1 MSTRAIRIA
10 IALTLLVNTVASAL
24 EFRSHQ
30 WSFDGKA
37 VPGRFNL
44 LSILVYEPG
53 PRAFDGEIALIEG
66 RGLSSAVGAP
76 LVQQI
81 YVTPGTERWVQFVP
95 FIVGDYGWTIRWG
108 RGEKENGKLDAPNLG
123 PPGTVLLVD
132 SASPFIGEQRLK
144 GFASDLFPTSVAA
157 TDALDQIAI
166 DHVPRWD
173 APRREAFM
181 DWVRRGGVVHLL
193 RSPSGLP
200 IFDGDLAPLNTTLT
214 KERVGAG
221 TICRHHSV
229 LIFSHIAAR
238 HGVKLKVSFLGFS
251 DEFRIF
257 QGRLKGL
264 PESLH
269 PVFRRSRWK
278 RIKVGNR
285 ADIVQ
290 GHLDQLAAHFIFGK
304 ADGQWHIGQLRMRGR
319 GILQNDFHL
328 TRVQLLAPG
337 DLDRR
342 PREPAKARDLTGI
355 DGQTNLRRPLVAGN
369 NLHRQAERF
378 LQDHRVVVGRRAG
391 RRRAHFDERGRAQPF
406 LGAVDPA
413 GLRHHAGIVVFNRRA
428 DVFELARIK
437 LDPLPARE
445 LMQDQGAD
453 PVSQGQAVGLGLP
466 VKIVGADEKTRSPHI
481 FHDKCRIAGN
491 MLAYVTGEH
500 AGVCIEPTARRS
512 RHDQANRLTLVKIL
526 CRHHAGPTNH
536 CQQYQ
541 R

>member
-132 SASPFIGEQRLK
+132 SGSPFIGEQRLK

-193 RSPSGLP
+193 RGPSGLP

-214 KERVGAG
+214 KERVGGGASVCHDIVREACSAEYLQNAG
-221 TICRHHSV
+221 FPPRQKKDPDSQ
-229 LIFSHIAAR
+229 
-238 HGVKLKVSFLGFS
+238 VSYAYMNFDQS
-251 DEFRIF
+251 T
-257 QGRLKGL
+257 LKGL
-264 PESLH
+264 AALTKPEVAWWLLYLLTIAYLVIIG
-269 PVFRRSRWK
+269 PVHYRWSRNVDY
-278 RIKVGNR
+278 RI
-285 ADIVQ
+285 A
-290 GHLDQLAAHFIFGK
+290 
-304 ADGQWHIGQLRMRGR
+304 IGG
-319 GILQNDFHL
+319 
-328 TRVQLLAPG
+328 
-337 DLDRR
+337 
-342 PREPAKARDLTGI
+342 
-355 DGQTNLRRPLVAGN
+355 
-369 NLHRQAERF
+369 
-378 LQDHRVVVGRRAG
+378 
-391 RRRAHFDERGRAQPF
+391 F
-406 LGAVDPA
+406 LG
-413 GLRHHAGIVVFNRRA
+413 
-428 DVFELARIK
+428 
-437 LDPLPARE
+437 
-445 LMQDQGAD
+445 
-453 PVSQGQAVGLGLP
+453 
-466 VKIVGADEKTRSPHI
+466 T
-481 FHDKCRIAGN
+481 
-491 MLAYVTGEH
+491 
-500 AGVCIEPTARRS
+500 
-512 RHDQANRLTLVKIL
+512 
-526 CRHHAGPTNH
+526 
-536 CQQYQ
+536 
-541 R
+541 